1 MERLLQPTEHREVIV
16 IVGMGG
22 IGKTTLASLVFN
34 KARGVEE
41 RNTWSGQAPPKATD
55 PGSSSKRSHF
65 DVCAWVPVGQDPD
78 TLHLFST
85 ISIQIGANLDLSRDV
100 AEIKH
105 HMFTFLLDKRYLIV
119 LDDVWREETWH
130 ELVDAFPMSTNGSKI
145 LMTTRSKLIAISAD
159 PASYPHELN
168 PLSDEVSIHLFLSKV
183 FPMSNLNQAMSYPP
197 LMEDLG
203 RQLSKKCGGLPLA
216 LVVLGGLLSAKEK
229 KHDVWSSILNSMN
242 WNDNEAEK
250 QCLKILALSY
260 DDLPYRMKLCFLY
273 LGAFREESEISI
285 SKLTKLWIGDDLIPQ
300 QSGRRRKE
308 DTATDYLNELI
319 QRCLM
324 QPVLL
329 KHKQRSTRVRVHA
342 LLRELAISEGR
353 ENRFLYC
360 EYSNQA
366 VSEME
371 MKPYR
376 CLVLHPGPDKRYN
389 LHDFEKMRA
398 LLIVPRTTGTQTIC
412 VGHQVIRSFFPLI
425 FRWCRI
431 NWQTVW
437 SMPYIRVIEVEG
449 LMMPT
454 DALRSIQSSLI
465 HLRYLCLR
473 NTQLVAFPLNESKFP
488 SLQTLDIR
496 ETSVKKL
503 PDTIWALKTLRH
515 LYLNGME
522 PPSIRCLTN
531 LQTFCGVLVSNDQ
544 IAMEFLTLK
553 DLRKLQIELKAWNGY
568 PLLVKSLKLLL
579 ALTSFKL
586 SSTEI
591 SSEVINKIAH
601 HSPLRKLHLQ
611 GMLHPPVLTLSEYF
625 SDYIT
630 SITLSASRIGT
641 DQLKTLG
648 SLTCLWELKLKDDAL
663 LPCPQHSF
671 PQLGYLK
678 ISSLTNLE
686 AFRIERGAFSN
697 LVRFSV
703 HYCSKF
709 RSIIDVLE
717 HTTSLQ
723 VLKLKG
729 MELLPD
735 ITDSCRNKNV
745 SVITMAY

>member
-145 LMTTRSKLIAISAD
+145 LMTTRSKVIAISAD

-168 PLSDEVSIHLFLSKV
+168 PLSDEVSFHLFLSKV
-183 FPMSNLNQAMSYPP
+183 FPNSNLNQAMSYPP

-319 QRCLM
+319 QRCLV

-329 KHKQRSTRVRVHA
+329 KHKQRSTRV
-342 LLRELAISEGR
+342 
-353 ENRFLYC
+353 
-360 EYSNQA
+360 
-366 VSEME
+366 
-371 MKPYR
+371 
-376 CLVLHPGPDKRYN
+376 
-389 LHDFEKMRA
+389 
-398 LLIVPRTTGTQTIC
+398 
-412 VGHQVIRSFFPLI
+412 IRPFFPLI

-473 NTQLVAFPLNESKFP
+473 NTQLVAFPFNESKFP